1 MTSLSRVVATIVAG
15 LSWAAARPAWAH
27 CGDECTNPLPLFL
40 SPTSSVLA
48 ADGVLAFSPG
58 YERAER
64 ALEFL
69 TLKVLDAM
77 GEEVA
82 GAFEVHADFSV
93 FIWRP
98 AQPWS
103 AGATYTVVTYVD
115 TAAWAT
121 AEYGAQPGACVTHER
136 EMQVTIAA
144 EPLPAPAAPPL
155 VVTSEHVVETW
166 DALADLVC
174 CDGAYPRRSDAA
186 GHCPGLDGYQI
197 EYAGFCTRLRE
208 HGRLEVVYD
217 FDREALGAVAA
228 SNFAGRLFGPDDQPW
243 IGVQANLRAPGC
255 LRFEALD
262 LARGEVF
269 VDERC
274 HGDDLAD
281 ALGPL
286 DIDPTAT
293 LAASC
298 AGQAYVC
305 EGEDSWDPEKCTTW
319 PDGQVYPA
327 PVAPPDGEPPA
338 GETAA
343 VDPGEQVESGGGGCS
358 THERPGWLALVVL
371 GGLLRRRRARR

>member
-1 MTSLSRVVATIVAG
+1 MATIVAG
-15 LSWAAARPAWAH
+15 LGWAAAQTAWAH
-27 CGDECTNPLPLFL
+27 CGDECTNPLPLWL
-40 SPTSSVLA
+40 GPTSSEIAV
-48 ADGVLAFSPG
+48 DGVLAFSPG
-58 YERAER
+58 YARAER
-64 ALEFL
+64 ALEFFKI
-69 TLKVLDAM
+69 KVLDAM

-82 GAFEVHADFSV
+82 GAFEVYADFSV
-93 FIWRP
+93 FVWRP

-103 AGATYTVVTYVD
+103 AGATYTVITHID

-121 AEYGAQPGACVTHER
+121 AEYSAPPGACITYDQET
-136 EMQVTIAA
+136 QVTIAA

-155 VVTSEHVVETW
+155 VVASEHVVETW
-166 DALADLVC
+166 DTLADLVC
-174 CDGAYPRRSDAA
+174 CDGAYPELRQVQ
-186 GHCPGLDGYQI
+186 GHCPGGDPYRV
-197 EYAGFCTRLRE
+197 EYHPGFCTHLRE
-208 HGRLEVVYD
+208 HGQLEVVYD
-217 FDREALGAVAA
+217 FDREALGAAAA
-228 SNFAGRLFGPDDQPW
+228 SNFAGRLFGPDEQPW

-274 HGDDLAD
+274 HGDDLAG

-286 DIDPTAT
+286 DLDPTAT

-305 EGEDSWDPEKCTTW
+305 EGEDSWDPEQCTTW

-327 PVAPPDGEPPA
+327 PVAPQDESSA
-338 GETAA
+338 GETGA

-358 THERPGWLALVVL
+358 MHERPGVLALVVV